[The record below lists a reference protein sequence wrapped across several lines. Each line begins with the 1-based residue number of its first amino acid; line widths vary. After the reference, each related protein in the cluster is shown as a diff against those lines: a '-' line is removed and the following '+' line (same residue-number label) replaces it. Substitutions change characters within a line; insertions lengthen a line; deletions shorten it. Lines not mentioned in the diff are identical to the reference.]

1 VFLTDPYLIIC
12 CVISVFA
19 IEPANYKMFCAAST
33 KNEFLEEK
41 ALQGKIYSYLTQK
54 KATFA

>member
-1 VFLTDPYLIIC
+1 
-12 CVISVFA
+12 
-19 IEPANYKMFCAAST
+19 MFCAAST